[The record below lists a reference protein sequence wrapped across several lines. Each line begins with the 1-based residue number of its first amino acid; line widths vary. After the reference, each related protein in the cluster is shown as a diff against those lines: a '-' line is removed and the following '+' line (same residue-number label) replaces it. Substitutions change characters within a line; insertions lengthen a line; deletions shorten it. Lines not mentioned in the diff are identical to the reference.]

1 MTLRA
6 QALGVNR
13 NLALSA
19 TALLT
24 TLTIACGSPSHA
36 SKSTGPATAAAAVAA
51 DGTQSITLRVGN
63 SMDFS
68 PRSFT
73 AAAGKPITLTLRN
86 DGFIPHDFT
95 LTNGSA
101 DPVKVAANPHS
112 AGTTTFTLDR
122 PGAYTFI
129 CSVPGHSDA
138 GMKGT
143 ITVQ

>member
-1 MTLRA
+1 M
-6 QALGVNR
+6 NR
-13 NLALSA
+13 NIALSV

-36 SKSTGPATAAAAVAA
+36 SKSTAPATAAVAA
-51 DGTQSITLRVGN
+51 DGTQSITLHVGN

-73 AAAGKPITLTLRN
+73 VAAGKPVTLTLRN

-95 LTNGSA
+95 LTSGSV
-101 DPVKVAANPHS
+101 DPVKVAANPTS
-112 AGTTTFTLDR
+112 TGTITFTLDR
-122 PGAYTFI
+122 PGSYTFI

-143 ITVQ
+143 ITAQ